1 MYLYLFFIF
10 AFSLQFETILAVPII
25 GLTQATTWQT
35 PFVADQPE
43 GSGAGA
49 GGSSPS
55 TMVKLASVAMSEKGS
70 TN

>member
-1 MYLYLFFIF
+1 MYLFLFVIF
-10 AFSLQFETILAVPII
+10 AFSLQFETILAVPRPYS
-25 GLTQATTWQT
+25 GHHLADSF
-35 PFVADQPE
+35 FVADQPE